1 MILLNLNFLLVFHY
15 YWDFT
20 DGSDGKESACSS
32 GDLSSIP
39 GSGRSFR
46 EGNGYSLITVR
57 PKLKLLS
64 GRVTISHV
72 LTTVQLFLKILT
84 VK

>member
-20 DGSDGKESACSS
+20 GGLDGKESACNAGDPSS
-32 GDLSSIP
+32 NP
-39 GSGRSFR
+39 GSGKSLR
-46 EGNGYSLITVR
+46 ERNGYPLITIK

-64 GRVTISHV
+64 GCVTISYV
-72 LTTVQLFLKILT
+72 LTAIQFFFKY
-84 VK
+84 